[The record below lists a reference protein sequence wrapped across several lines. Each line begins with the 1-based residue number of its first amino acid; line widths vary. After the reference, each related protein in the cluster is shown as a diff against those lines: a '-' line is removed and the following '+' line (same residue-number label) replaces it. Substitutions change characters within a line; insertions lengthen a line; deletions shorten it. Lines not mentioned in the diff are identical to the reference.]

1 MYFSNEE
8 SALIYGT
15 LNFYSKHELAQAVN
29 AGKTEAVLL
38 ELDRLL
44 RSVSK
49 YDTIPE
55 ELKDGSDD
63 HMDTA
68 IVRLDD
74 SLKDESASEYVH
86 TLVSLIRTYI
96 ASNASHIF
104 EEDL

>member
-1 MYFSNEE
+1 MVNEE
-8 SALIYGT
+8 STPIYGT
-15 LNFYSKHELAQAVN
+15 LNFYSKYELVQAVN
-29 AGKTEAVLL
+29 AGRTEAVLL

-44 RSVSK
+44 RTVSK
-49 YDTIPE
+49 YDVIPE

-63 HMDTA
+63 YTDTA

-96 ASNASHIF
+96 AHNASHIF
-104 EEDL
+104 EEDI